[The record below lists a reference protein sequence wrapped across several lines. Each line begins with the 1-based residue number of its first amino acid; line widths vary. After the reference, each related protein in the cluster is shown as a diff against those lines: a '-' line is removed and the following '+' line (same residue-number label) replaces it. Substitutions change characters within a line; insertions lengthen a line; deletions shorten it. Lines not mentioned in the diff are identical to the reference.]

1 MIREGNVADSSGASI
16 PPNVMLPVHELRK
29 ERERRKKKCILATCA
44 IQTRTDGGDN
54 FVGTGS
60 LVKEF
65 FENCDQKIHLITSE
79 KVLSSHDLSCYFLWF
94 KKLDGRS
101 NKKWRGLLSICK
113 REVRISHGLA
123 FVPVDRTK
131 FNPFQKRDSGIL
143 THRPFTICAEG
154 KEGLRNSKLH
164 CHVVEV
170 PEDKFAIKQYQV
182 LGIADE
188 EAYLVDHNSMKLES
202 TSIYSHNRKGLGA
215 PFSIT
220 GEDGIAKAVGAV
232 TLGNNQQIS
241 YVLFS
246 QIDRKRLPSGW

>member
-1 MIREGNVADSSGASI
+1 M
-16 PPNVMLPVHELRK
+16 
-29 ERERRKKKCILATCA
+29 
-44 IQTRTDGGDN
+44 
-54 FVGTGS
+54 
-60 LVKEF
+60 
-65 FENCDQKIHLITSE
+65 
-79 KVLSSHDLSCYFLWF
+79 SSHDLSCYFLWF

-131 FNPFQKRDSGIL
+131 FNSFRKRDSGIL

-154 KEGLRNSKLH
+154 KECLRNSKLH

-188 EAYLVDHNSMKLES
+188 EAYLVDHNSMKIES
-202 TSIYSHNRKGLGA
+202 TDIYSHNRKGLG
-215 PFSIT
+215 FSIT
-220 GEDGIAKAVGAV
+220 GEDGKAVGAV

-241 YVLFS
+241 YVLIS
-246 QIDRKRLPSGW
+246 QIDRTRLPSGW